1 MKWIAIASIAA
12 ALGIGYF
19 AWQTHGAL
27 QETRVEVRSVKAQLT
42 QAQAELRKAHTEMEA
57 ARQEASS
64 AKLAADQLRV
74 EANSNR
80 VFLDAER
87 AMNLK
92 LREDMAMLQQ
102 RLLSG
107 GRGAPP
113 PSPALALPPM
123 LVRPQPV
130 GVRAL
135 PTPVPQSAAQPAR

>member
-1 MKWIAIASIAA
+1 MKWIAIAAIAA

-27 QETRVEVRSVKAQLT
+27 QEARVEARSAKAQLT
-42 QAQAELRKAHTEMEA
+42 QAQADLRKAHGEMEA
-57 ARQEASS
+57 ARNEASA
-64 AKLAADQLRV
+64 AKLAADQARA

-102 RLLSG
+102 RLATA
-107 GRGAPP
+107 GRSAPP
-113 PSPALALPPM
+113 TPALALPPM

-135 PTPVPQSAAQPAR
+135 PAPAPQSAAQPAR